1 MLLSRKNVTNCN
13 VFLLCEK
20 HNNSC
25 IFILF
30 YSHNIN
36 GDKMARNKVD
46 ITGINISDLKTL
58 SQSEME
64 ELFKRYKDG
73 DDTAKESLVNGN
85 LKLVLSL
92 LKKFNNR
99 VDNLDDLFQIGCV
112 GLIKAIDNFDISFNV
127 KFSTY
132 AVPMILGELK
142 RYLRDN
148 NSLRISRSIKDIA
161 YKTLKLKD
169 ELTTINGCE
178 PTNSEI
184 AKLLNIDEI
193 DIIIALDSLKDPISM
208 YEPIYN
214 DGGDTIYLS
223 DQLEDK
229 SKNINSWDI
238 SIYLIDAINKL
249 RKKEKKIL
257 LDRYII
263 GKTQVEISEEL
274 GISQAQVSRIEKDA
288 IKTMKKIIK

>member
-1 MLLSRKNVTNCN
+1 MLLSHKNVTNCN
-13 VFLLCEK
+13 VFLLYEK

-46 ITGINISDLKTL
+46 ITGINTSDLKTL

-73 DDTAKESLVNGN
+73 DDTAKELLVNGN

-178 PTNSEI
+178 TTNSEI